1 MARIYDQ
8 LALVWKGEAPIDS
21 VPATILEFNVYKAA
35 EKVLQAGKHLRA
47 HMLDHDFHPQI
58 GDLVREA
65 ALKIHAAGRAKRLA
79 KQEQVRAEKVR
90 IHRPHWDDWGGDQV

>member
-35 EKVLQAGKHLRA
+35 EKVLKAPKHLRA
-47 HMLDHDFHPQI
+47 HMMDYDYHPQI
-58 GDLVREA
+58 GDLVRKC
-65 ALKIHAAGRAKRLA
+65 ALEIHAAGRAKRLA
-79 KQEQVRAEKVR
+79 AQNARFEQKVKV
-90 IHRPHWDDWGGDQV
+90 HNTEWMDWA

>member
-35 EKVLQAGKHLRA
+35 EKVLGMRKQFRA
-47 HMLDHDFHPQI
+47 HAMDHDYHPQI
-58 GDLVREA
+58 GNLIRAKVLE
-65 ALKIHAAGRAKRLA
+65 IHAAGRAKRIGQ
-79 KQEQVRAEKVR
+79 QEPAQKVK
-90 IHRPHWDDWGGDQV
+90 IHNPEWNDWI